1 MLIGVVPA
9 DSDGAAADLLRAA
22 GCGRI
27 VPAVALDRL
36 VAPGDVV
43 VVGRLADLGPGS
55 GSGLAELVA
64 RLAALAGRGIGF
76 RSLAERLDS
85 AAADGAA
92 RLALALA
99 GLDRAFAGA
108 AAVRRRRGRPPSLD
122 GRGRARAR
130 ALLAAELPADQVAA
144 VLGVSRATLYRHLR
158 AASGPGPGSGLGPG
172 PGSGPGLGPG

>member
-9 DSDGAAADLLRAA
+9 DPDGAAADLLRAA
-22 GCGRI
+22 GCGRV
-27 VPAVALDRL
+27 VPAAALDRL

-43 VVGRLADLGPGS
+43 VVGRLADLGAGV
-55 GSGLAELVA
+55 AELVA

-92 RLALALA
+92 RLAMALA
-99 GLDRAFAGA
+99 RQGGA
-108 AAVRRRRGRPPSLD
+108 DGAPSIRRRGRPPSLD
-122 GRGRARAR
+122 ARGRARAR

-158 AASGPGPGSGLGPG
+158 AAAGPGPRSGPGPRQG
-172 PGSGPGLGPG
+172 